1 MRGRI
6 AVWVALGAAAALVV
20 AGGALLLFAPVSF
33 GWTAYAPLSGESFS
47 FSGMYPLTP
56 ERAVGAGLAVA
67 GLLLAVGVG
76 GWAVG
81 RRSAIRAR
89 LDGHDR

>member
-6 AVWVALGAAAALVV
+6 GVWVLLGAAVALV
-20 AGGALLLFAPVSF
+20 AIGGGVLLFAPVSF
-33 GWTAYAPLSGESFS
+33 GWTAYAPLSGAS

-56 ERAVGAGLAVA
+56 ERAVGAGLAAA
-67 GLLLAVGVG
+67 GLLLAVAVG

-81 RRSAIRAR
+81 RRSALRAR
-89 LDGHDR
+89 LDGYDR